1 MTAANRISRCITDVR
16 AWLLHNDLMLNSDKT
31 EAIVISA
38 VNTRAHAT
46 VDVVIDVCGC
56 VVTPAPYV
64 RDIGVWFD
72 STMSMAKNVSRVC
85 QMAYCQLRSIAIIRR
100 SITTA
105 ACRTIVHALVMSRLD
120 YCNALLYG
128 LPDAQLQKLQLVQ
141 NSAARLLTG
150 TRRREH
156 ITPVLF
162 ALHWLPIRQ
171 RIQFKLLLLVYRCTH
186 QLAPD
191 YLTDLVVP
199 YVPAR
204 SLRSAD
210 LNLLTVKRYNL
221 ERYGRRSFSV
231 AGPSLWNALPSAIRN
246 SVSLPA
252 FRSSLKTHLFREA
265 FVTLI

>member
-1 MTAANRISRCITDVR
+1 MSDGVLPTSQHRQNQTLNHDCCLSNNCSRSG
-16 AWLLHNDLMLNSDKT
+16 H
-31 EAIVISA
+31 
-38 VNTRAHAT
+38 
-46 VDVVIDVCGC
+46 
-56 VVTPAPYV
+56 
-64 RDIGVWFD
+64 
-72 STMSMAKNVSRVC
+72 
-85 QMAYCQLRSIAIIRR
+85 
-100 SITTA
+100 
-105 ACRTIVHALVMSRLD
+105 D

-141 NSAARLLTG
+141 NSAARLVTG

-186 QLAPD
+186 QLAHD

-210 LNLLTVKRYNL
+210 LNLLTVK
-221 ERYGRRSFSV
+221 
-231 AGPSLWNALPSAIRN
+231 AL
-246 SVSLPA
+246 
-252 FRSSLKTHLFREA
+252 
-265 FVTLI
+265 

>member
-1 MTAANRISRCITDVR
+1 MALLQHSCRVVEHSTQRSRFHLLQTEDVNRFVPEAAVQVWLRSGLRKRRPTHTLSSTLSVNALADSDDSVTAANRISRCITDVR
-16 AWLLHNDLMLNSDKT
+16 AWLLLNNLMLNMDKT

-72 STMSMAKNVSRVC
+72 SAMSMAKNVSCVC
-85 QMAYCQLRSIAIIRR
+85 QMAYCQLRSIARIRS

-120 YCNALLYG
+120 YCNAILYG
-128 LPDAQLQKLQLVQ
+128 LPDAQLLKLQLVQ
-141 NSAARLLTG
+141 NSAARQVTG
-150 TRRREH
+150 TRIREH

-171 RIQFKLLLLVYRCTH
+171 RIQFKLLLLVY
-186 QLAPD
+186 L
-191 YLTDLVVP
+191 
-199 YVPAR
+199 
-204 SLRSAD
+204 
-210 LNLLTVKRYNL
+210 
-221 ERYGRRSFSV
+221 
-231 AGPSLWNALPSAIRN
+231 
-246 SVSLPA
+246 
-252 FRSSLKTHLFREA
+252 
-265 FVTLI
+265 

>member
-1 MTAANRISRCITDVR
+1 
-16 AWLLHNDLMLNSDKT
+16 MLNSDKT
-31 EAIVISA
+31 EAIVIWA

-46 VDVVIDVCGC
+46 VDVVIDVRGC
-56 VVTPAPYV
+56 VVTPAPFV

-72 STMSMAKNVSRVC
+72 STMSMAKNVC

-141 NSAARLLTG
+141 NSAARLVTG
-150 TRRREH
+150 TRRPEH

-199 YVPAR
+199 YVIR
-204 SLRSAD
+204 SSQIA
-210 LNLLTVKRYNL
+210 
-221 ERYGRRSFSV
+221 
-231 AGPSLWNALPSAIRN
+231 
-246 SVSLPA
+246 A
-252 FRSSLKTHLFREA
+252 FR
-265 FVTLI
+265 